1 MRKEWI
7 LTEEEKM
14 SKKRR
19 IEENRKLRF
28 PDSDD
33 PISIKNN
40 LNLQTVLF
48 NKASKASI
56 KVLHTAQNSDII
68 ANVVLAYHDSMKSD
82 VTSYA
87 WSYPLARKITAI
99 CQIINAKSTTALRL
113 INFYKRLHDFD
124 ILMETDKIN
133 LIKNNLR
140 CILFF
145 HASLG

>member
-28 PDSDD
+28 PESDD

-40 LNLQTVLF
+40 LDLQTVL
-48 NKASKASI
+48 SKKNDKTSI
-56 KVLHTAQNSDII
+56 KVLRTVQNSDII
-68 ANVVLAYHDSMKSD
+68 ANVILAYYDSMKSD
-82 VTSYA
+82 VTGYA
-87 WSYPLARKITAI
+87 WSYPLARKITAV
-99 CQIINAKSTTALRL
+99 CQIINARSTTALRL

-124 ILMETDKIN
+124 ILIETDKVN
-133 LIKNNLR
+133 LIKNNLW
-140 CILFF
+140 CIFFF